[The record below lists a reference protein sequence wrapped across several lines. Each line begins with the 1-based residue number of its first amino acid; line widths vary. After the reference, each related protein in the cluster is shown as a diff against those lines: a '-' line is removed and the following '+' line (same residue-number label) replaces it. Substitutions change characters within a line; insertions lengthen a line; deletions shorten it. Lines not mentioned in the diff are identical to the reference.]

1 MLVIAWVL
9 LFGGLYWLFSAWETR
24 ENNPNTDRVLR
35 LSQSEVVLERNRGG
49 HYVAE
54 GEING
59 KPVTFLIDTG
69 ATQIAL
75 SRDLAREL
83 DLDLNSRV
91 TLQTANG
98 VASGYATRLDS
109 VRLGSIVMHN
119 VGAVVTNGIDDDV
132 VLLGMSFLQRLEFT
146 QAGGKL
152 ILKPAL

>member
-1 MLVIAWVL
+1 MLVIAWL
-9 LFGGLYWLFSAWETR
+9 LIFGGLYWFFSAWDAR
-24 ENNPNTDRVLR
+24 ESNPNTDRVLR
-35 LSQSEVVLERNRGG
+35 LSESEVVLERNRGG

-59 KPVTFLIDTG
+59 KPVTFLVDTG

-75 SRDLAREL
+75 SRELAHKLNL
-83 DLDLNSRV
+83 DLDSRV

-98 VASGYATRLDS
+98 IASGHATRLDS
-109 VRLGSIVMHN
+109 VRLGPIVMRN